1 MNHQTLTERSLR
13 PVGHPYT
20 QMKRH
25 ETQPLVPI
33 VRAEDQWGH
42 SPAHSKAALVDPLDW
57 FDPVMLAGFT
67 HPPVVELSQ
76 RLGALAKPLH

>member
-13 PVGHPYT
+13 PVGHPCT

-33 VRAEDQWGH
+33 IRAEDLLGH
-42 SPAHSKAALVDPLDW
+42 SPPHNKAALVDQLDW
-57 FDPVMLAGFT
+57 LDPVMLAGFT

-76 RLGALAKPLH
+76 RLAALAKPLR

>member
-13 PVGHPYT
+13 PVGHPCT

-33 VRAEDQWGH
+33 ARAEDLLGH
-42 SPAHSKAALVDPLDW
+42 SPPHSKPL
-57 FDPVMLAGFT
+57 
-67 HPPVVELSQ
+67 
-76 RLGALAKPLH
+76 R